1 MRELLERKKYV
12 FVKNLEM
19 TLFLDRE
26 RNNLEGIDYIYD
38 KETDEEII
46 TITFAGGGVK
56 TILATCNSNGA
67 NARAI
72 IDTIYGWS

>member
-26 RNNLEGIDYIYD
+26 RNDLEGIDYIYD
-38 KETDEEII
+38 KETDDEII

-56 TILATCNSNGA
+56 TILATSNSNGA

>member
-38 KETDEEII
+38 KEIEDEII

-56 TILATCNSNGA
+56 TILATGNSNGA